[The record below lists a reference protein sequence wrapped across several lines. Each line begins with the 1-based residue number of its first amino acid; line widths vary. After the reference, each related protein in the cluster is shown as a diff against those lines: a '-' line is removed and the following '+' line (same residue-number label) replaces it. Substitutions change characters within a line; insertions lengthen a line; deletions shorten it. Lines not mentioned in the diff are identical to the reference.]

1 MSFASGDSAED
12 PTMYGFPS
20 GDSTNSRGESV
31 GKSVDSNAV
40 SMTSMMLPS
49 HVVFL
54 DAITPQQQAES
65 DARSYR
71 ALVGATPVE
80 ICLRHPFTKDH
91 SGYNPSNQGREA
103 AKTKKISMTMAEAQI
118 LFKCHHPS
126 IHILLGTV
134 ILDMGPALSGSDTR
148 KSPRRTRRT
157 RRSEFIFQRFPRKL
171 LTRKFGVE
179 D

>member
-1 MSFASGDSAED
+1 
-12 PTMYGFPS
+12 
-20 GDSTNSRGESV
+20 
-31 GKSVDSNAV
+31 
-40 SMTSMMLPS
+40 MMLPS

-134 ILDMGPALSGSDTR
+134 ILDMGPALVLE
-148 KSPRRTRRT
+148 RTACSLAAWLAEGPVTVRCAVRVA
-157 RRSEFIFQRFPRKL
+157 SQ
-171 LTRKFGVE
+171 V
-179 D
+179 